1 MTTRTTT
8 EEEIKR
14 KFTEQLPCALTDSD
28 LAQIARAIGGKR
40 HEIQDLEAKKRQATD
55 HYKALIDG
63 AQAKADELAEA
74 ARAGVEQREVLC
86 VEAFVWRSGKVVVR
100 RDDTG
105 EVVRERAMTVEERQA
120 GMPWAAPDVKQA
132 EPTKGK
138 RKAKGIPLLPAAEHD
153 RKHAKDAEDGTAI
166 TDPGTILDG
175 MPPEEPKPKGKRGK
189 KGSRR

>member
-1 MTTRTTT
+1 MTTTKD
-8 EEEIKR
+8 EEIRR
-14 KFTEQLPCALTDSD
+14 KFTEQLPCALTDAD

-86 VEAFVWRSGKVVVR
+86 VEVFVWRAGKVTVR

-120 GMPWAAPDVKQA
+120 GMPWAPPDVKPA
-132 EPTKGK
+132 EGKSK
-138 RKAKGIPLLPAAEHD
+138 RKAKAIPLLPAAEHD
-153 RKHAKDAEDGTAI
+153 RKEADDGTAI

-189 KGSRR
+189 KGKR

>member
-1 MTTRTTT
+1 MTTKD
-8 EEEIKR
+8 EEIKR
-14 KFTEQLPCALTDSD
+14 KFTEQLPCALTDAD

-86 VEAFVWRSGKVVVR
+86 VEAFVWRAGKVVVR

-120 GMPWAAPDVKQA
+120 GMPWAAPDVKPA
-132 EPTKGK
+132 SGDKPSK
-138 RKAKGIPLLPAAEHD
+138 RKAKGVPLLPPAEHD
-153 RKHAKDAEDGTAI
+153 RKEAEDGTAI

-189 KGSRR
+189 KGARR